1 MKMKTNFTVDSNI
14 RLVRPITVYGSSLSN
29 SENDLFV
36 FAVYSYRAGKK
47 ILMGTH
53 FEGAHHPNL

>member
-1 MKMKTNFTVDSNI
+1 MKMKTNFTIDSNI

-47 ILMGTH
+47 
-53 FEGAHHPNL
+53 F